1 LDALFTADPGAN
13 VYVNTHTAAFPG
25 GAIRAPLRRTD
36 RTVFQVNMSPA
47 NEVPP
52 TAITAS
58 APSAVN
64 VYTVRNS
71 DGSIPAGAVIFDV
84 NPIFP
89 AGQSFAAMHIHD
101 NVAGVNGNVTIDS
114 KLTATP
120 LLTSDSGGNIWRLA
134 TVSSA
139 AGIATLN
146 SLMQNPEKHY
156 LNLHTAQFTGG
167 AVRSQLRPPTRRC
180 RPSGRSSVRWTIR
193 RGPWPRM
200 VR

>member
-47 NEVPP
+47 NEVPQQRLP
-52 TAITAS
+52 LPPRL
-58 APSAVN
+58 PSTSTPFA
-64 VYTVRNS
+64 NS

-146 SLMQNPEKHY
+146 SLMQNPRSTTSTSTPR
-156 LNLHTAQFTGG
+156 NLPA
-167 AVRSQLRPPTRRC
+167 ARSARSFGPPTRRC